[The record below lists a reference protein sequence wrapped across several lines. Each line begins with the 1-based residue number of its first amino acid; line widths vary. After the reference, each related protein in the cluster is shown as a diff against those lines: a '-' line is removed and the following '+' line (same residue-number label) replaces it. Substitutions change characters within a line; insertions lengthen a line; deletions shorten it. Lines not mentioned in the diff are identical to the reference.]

1 MQNSSFNFASV
12 FAIMVLLVFSYI
24 TFLGLTYWQ
33 KGNLLL
39 PIILTVALIA
49 IVATCVLFMCKAK
62 ATRWK
67 RLGVIG
73 QTFFGLIILIVFA
86 LASIPF
92 TNFMDVINNSEE
104 IQGKISNTCEAAES
118 LDKAYAEYVKAR
130 IDTYKVTLTTISM
143 SKNTQPTR
151 YNEYLGGAA
160 GNTDDEKIGNLAKSL
175 RSKLLPDAT
184 EKIVNERHKWL
195 ASAKNTSVW
204 NPLAPSNISK
214 IDKQVDD
221 WVDNYKK
228 LSSVTYK
235 GEEPNEFEYSEFNNQ
250 LSELTK
256 VYSQF
261 NTPSALA
268 IIVSLVCFA
277 IMLLPYFMTE
287 KSLASATSKNDDDK
301 YYE

>member
-67 RLGVIG
+67 RLGIIG

-143 SKNTQPTR
+143 SKKHNLHDIMNIWVGQQEIPTMKNR
-151 YNEYLGGAA
+151 KSC
-160 GNTDDEKIGNLAKSL
+160 EKPPLK
-175 RSKLLPDAT
+175 T
-184 EKIVNERHKWL
+184 
-195 ASAKNTSVW
+195 SARCNRE
-204 NPLAPSNISK
+204 N
-214 IDKQVDD
+214 
-221 WVDNYKK
+221 
-228 LSSVTYK
+228 
-235 GEEPNEFEYSEFNNQ
+235 
-250 LSELTK
+250 
-256 VYSQF
+256 SQ
-261 NTPSALA
+261 
-268 IIVSLVCFA
+268 
-277 IMLLPYFMTE
+277 
-287 KSLASATSKNDDDK
+287 
-301 YYE
+301 

>member
-73 QTFFGLIILIVFA
+73 QTLFGLIILIVFA

-92 TNFMDVINNSEE
+92 TNFMDVINNAEE
-104 IQGKISNTCEAAES
+104 IQRKISNTCEAAES
-118 LDKAYAEYVKAR
+118 LDKEYVKYVEER
-130 IDTYKVTLTTISM
+130 IDKYKSNLISISM
-143 SKNTQPTR
+143 SKNAQPSQ
-151 YNEYLGGAA
+151 YNECLGGAA
-160 GNTDDEKIGNLAKSL
+160 GNTDDEKIENLAKSL
-175 RSKLLPDAT
+175 HSKLLPEAT
-184 EKIVNERHKWL
+184 EKIVDERHKWL
-195 ASAKNTSVW
+195 SSAKHTSVW

-214 IDKQVDD
+214 IDKQVDE
-221 WVDNYKK
+221 WVGNYKE

-235 GEEPNEFEYSEFNNQ
+235 GEELKEFEYSEFNNQ
-250 LSELTK
+250 LSELTQI
-256 VYSQF
+256 YSQF
-261 NTPSALA
+261 HTPSALA
-268 IIVSLVCFA
+268 IIISLICFA
-277 IMLLPYFMTE
+277 IMLLPYFLTE
-287 KSLASATSKNDDDK
+287 KSLATATSTNNDDK